1 MKLPFQETF
10 EARRTR
16 RALPPAL
23 REQLR
28 RLRRRIRATRVMD
41 QPLALARF
49 VAIDLETTGPD
60 MHRDRIIAIGAV
72 AVADRAVQHGDA
84 FEALVRQQESSR
96 VDNILI
102 HRIGGQEQLSGSDP
116 VESLAAC
123 LEFLGASPAVAF
135 RAEFDAAVLH
145 RELRA
150 WLGLRSTTR
159 FIDLACILPALFPG
173 TPHDS
178 LDDWAGHFGLPPIG
192 RHHAVA
198 DAYANAQLLM
208 LALEKA
214 QRLGMNRTRDLFELE
229 RAQRWLGRRR

>member
-1 MKLPFQETF
+1 MKLPIQETL

-16 RALPPAL
+16 RALAPAL
-23 REQLR
+23 RERLR
-28 RLRRRIRATRVMD
+28 LLRRRTRASSVMD
-41 QPLALARF
+41 QPLALARL

-60 MHRDRIIAIGAV
+60 MHRDHIIAIGAI

-84 FEALVRQQESSR
+84 FEALVRQQESSC

-102 HRIGGQEQLSGSDP
+102 HQIGGQEQLAGADP
-116 VESLAAC
+116 VEALTGC
-123 LEFLGASPAVAF
+123 LEFLGGSPAVAF
-135 RAEFDAAVLH
+135 RAEFDAAVLK
-145 RELRA
+145 RELRT

-178 LDDWAGHFGLPPIG
+178 LDDWAGHFGLVPIG

-208 LALEKA
+208 LALEQA
-214 QRLGMNRTRDLFELE
+214 QRLGMDKTRELFELE